1 MNSRPVLSLI
11 AAVSADG
18 FISTGQGVPWNLP
31 KDREHFRSF
40 TRGQWLLI
48 GRRTYQEM
56 LGWFQAG
63 HRPLV
68 LTRDKNFTPP
78 VGQAVA
84 DLDSALEATAQGGA
98 RELFVCGGGAAYAVA
113 MPWADRLIL
122 THVGTHLHDGVP
134 FPALDPG
141 IWRVVSRSESPADA
155 ENPFDM
161 VFAVYQRYSPQNQAI
176 DSHS

>member
-1 MNSRPVLSLI
+1 MKSRPVLTLI

-18 FISTGQGVPWNLP
+18 FISTGHGVPWDLP
-31 KDREHFRSF
+31 KDREHFRSV

-63 HRPLV
+63 HHPLI
-68 LTRDKNFTPP
+68 LTRNPNYTPP

-84 DLDSALEATAQGGA
+84 DLESALEAATQGGA
-98 RELFVCGGGAAYAVA
+98 RELFVCGGGAAYSAA
-113 MPWADRLIL
+113 MPRADRLIL
-122 THVGTHLHDGVP
+122 THVGTHLHAGVP

-141 IWRVVSRSESPADA
+141 IWRVVSRLESPADA
-155 ENPFDM
+155 ENPFGM
-161 VFAVYQRYSPQNQAI
+161 VFAAHQRYSPQNQAI
-176 DSHS
+176 DSQS